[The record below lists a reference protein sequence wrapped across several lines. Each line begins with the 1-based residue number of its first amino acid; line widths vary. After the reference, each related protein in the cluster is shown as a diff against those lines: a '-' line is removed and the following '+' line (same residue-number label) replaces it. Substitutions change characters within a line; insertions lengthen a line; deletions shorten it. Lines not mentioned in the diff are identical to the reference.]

1 MATAVT
7 LAQAREVIPT
17 ILVDDDLQRVVDVAI
32 NEVDRYAPDAPEP
45 NRIEAALRM
54 AAWQIE
60 SPRGGYRRIEDGS
73 LTLDYP
79 AVANMLTNSGAA
91 TLLAPYRVR
100 TLGVPE

>member
-17 ILVDDDLQRVVDVAI
+17 ILLDDDLQRVVDVAI

-73 LTLDYP
+73 LTLEYT
-79 AVANMLTNSGAA
+79 AVGNMLTNSGAA
-91 TLLAPYRVR
+91 TLLAQYRVR